1 MADKVPN
8 NDASSIPTA
17 SNIVPGLTPS
27 ASDPGP
33 VMPSSAINTIL
44 TNPLAAQNQTAP
56 SNQTA
61 STTVNTSLPIN
72 SLQNVSGNRFSEAL
86 YSNSTYRYFRKV
98 NDTSQIHPDFYLRKN
113 SIRY

>member
-33 VMPSSAINTIL
+33 VMPSLAINTIL
-44 TNPLAAQNQTAP
+44 TNPVSTQNQTAP
-56 SNQTA
+56 SNQTT

-86 YSNSTYRYFRKV
+86 YSNTNYRYKSKI
-98 NDTSQIHPDFYLRKN
+98 N
-113 SIRY
+113 